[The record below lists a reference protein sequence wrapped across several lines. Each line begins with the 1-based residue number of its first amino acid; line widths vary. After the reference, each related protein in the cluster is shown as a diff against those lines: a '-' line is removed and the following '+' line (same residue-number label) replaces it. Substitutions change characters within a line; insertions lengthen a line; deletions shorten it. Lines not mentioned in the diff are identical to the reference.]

1 MKKLWRVIV
10 AVLIVY
16 AAVMALMSVQY
27 FFDRGDLKK
36 AAAVIYQYKLPSHP
50 EKNLL
55 ELMASDLNV
64 NPDRVHCET
73 ELLSRYEGRVLIEC
87 GAQARFKK
95 HDSGNN
101 HEWVVDVVLHTV
113 QAHNDKA
120 KKLGLE
126 THD

>member
-50 EKNLL
+50 DKNLL

-64 NPDRVHCET
+64 NSEQVQCET

-87 GAQARFKK
+87 GVA
-95 HDSGNN
+95 GNN
-101 HEWVVDVVLHTV
+101 YEWVVDVVLHTV

>member
-36 AAAVIYQYKLPSHP
+36 AAEVIYQYKLPSHP
-50 EKNLL
+50 DKNLL
-55 ELMASDLNV
+55 ELMALDLNV
-64 NPDRVHCET
+64 SSNQVHCET

-87 GAQARFKK
+87 GAQATFKK

-120 KKLGLE
+120 IKLGW
-126 THD
+126 